1 MVSQDCVQFDVAS
14 KLRIGHIKGRLHHF
28 AARPGQTPIKSDMK
42 NILKTK
48 IDRVQ
53 RGHVGKSV
61 EWPAELVLLIGEERQ
76 YLVHYRLIQDAVRPP
91 DEKVDVFDIRNIR
104 R

>member
-1 MVSQDCVQFDVAS
+1 MVSQDCVQLDVAS

-42 NILKTK
+42 DVFKSK

-53 RGHVGKSV
+53 RGRVSESV
-61 EWPAELVLLIGEERQ
+61 EWPAELVLLIDDERQ
-76 YLVHYRLIQDAVRPP
+76 NLVHHRLIQNTARPP
-91 DEKVDVFDIRNIR
+91 DKKRDIFDK
-104 R
+104 